1 MGNFVL
7 SQLTS
12 NSSIV
17 LSEASRHLRQ
27 IGPSP
32 IYIVYLSLAAL
43 PPPCPW
49 LHLNADV
56 WKHIAVHQ
64 QEITEAP
71 GALSFLTALP
81 DFLMV

>member
-12 NSSIV
+12 NSSIM

-43 PPPCPW
+43 PQPCPW
-49 LHLNADV
+49 LHLNAYV

-64 QEITEAP
+64 QEIT
-71 GALSFLTALP
+71 
-81 DFLMV
+81 